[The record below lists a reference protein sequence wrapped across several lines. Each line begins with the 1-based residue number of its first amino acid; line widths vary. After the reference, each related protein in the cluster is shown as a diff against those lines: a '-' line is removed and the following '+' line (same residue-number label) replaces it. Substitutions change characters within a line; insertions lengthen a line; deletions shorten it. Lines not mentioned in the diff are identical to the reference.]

1 MSHWARNNVLIAA
14 ATNNN
19 KIMNLLQVNTIVEDT
34 HASAG
39 RPRFTCSFFTK
50 NFFRQWS
57 SKGCCTT
64 PFFAEM
70 TLTRYAVVVLPVVL
84 MLVCVVVLLLV
95 CVMQQWCSDIVV
107 WL

>member
-1 MSHWARNNVLIAA
+1 MHLQNGPGLPAA
-14 ATNNN
+14 
-19 KIMNLLQVNTIVEDT
+19 LSL
-34 HASAG
+34 
-39 RPRFTCSFFTK
+39 K

-57 SKGCCTT
+57 SRGCCTT

-70 TLTRYAVVVLPVVL
+70 TLTRYAAAVLPVVL